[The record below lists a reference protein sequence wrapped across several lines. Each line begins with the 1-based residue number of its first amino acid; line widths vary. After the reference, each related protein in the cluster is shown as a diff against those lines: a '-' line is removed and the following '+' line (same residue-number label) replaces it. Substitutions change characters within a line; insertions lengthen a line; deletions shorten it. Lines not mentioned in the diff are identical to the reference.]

1 MTYTEYNIDSTFMNV
16 QLVSEILMFVKTNL
30 YKGETL
36 VFKSVQ
42 ESVDPNKIHLYKELF
57 EKLKHLD
64 IIWFA
69 HPDYK
74 NEDWVKQYDF
84 VTYVD
89 YLQYQT
95 YTHNINHN
103 TSWNFDSNRI
113 LCHTGRPYK
122 FNRTKLIMMLSE
134 RGLLK
139 HCEYS
144 YRVPNK
150 QMQDACRKFF
160 VDWSD
165 EDFYTWMSEHHR
177 APTGV
182 DLYSINDNIVDD
194 MMQGLNLSNT
204 LSQSSLFNITVES
217 WFCEVLPSQEP
228 FLTEK
233 TWKPILHNLPFIHVG
248 QPGSLNKLKNLGFK
262 TFEEYLLVPYDH
274 ITDQEQ
280 RMSAV
285 IENIAYWFDHIHDHK
300 DNIIKDIQHNYQ
312 HFLKTIHDLESDL
325 DSKGIKELLPTNIEY
340 LLSKYPQYRLTFT

>member
-1 MTYTEYNIDSTFMNV
+1 MKHIEYNIDSTFMKQQTV
-16 QLVSEILMFVKTNL
+16 LDILMFVKTNM
-30 YKGETL
+30 YKGEIL

-42 ESVDPNKIHLYKELF
+42 EPIDPNKIHLYKKLF
-57 EKLKHLD
+57 DQLKHLD
-64 IIWFA
+64 KIWFA

-89 YLQYQT
+89 FLQYQT
-95 YTHNINHN
+95 YTHNIEHN
-103 TSWNFDSNRI
+103 IAWNFNSNKI
-113 LCHTGRPYK
+113 LCHTGTPNK
-122 FNRTKLIMMLSE
+122 FNRTRLIMMLSE

-144 YRVPNK
+144 YRVHNK
-150 QMQDACRKFF
+150 QLQDACRNFF

-165 EDFYTWMSEHHR
+165 DDFYTWMSEHHR
-177 APTGV
+177 SPTGV
-182 DLYSINDNIVDD
+182 NVYSTSDNSVNDWIT
-194 MMQGLNLSNT
+194 GIRLSNN
-204 LSQSSLFNITVES
+204 LSQSTLFNITVET
-217 WFCEVLPSQEP
+217 WFCEVLSQEP

-233 TWKPILHNLPFIHVG
+233 TWKPIIHNLPFIHVG
-248 QPGSLNKLKNLGFK
+248 QPGSFDKLKKLGFK

-274 ITDQEQ
+274 ITDQEE

-325 DSKGIKELLPTNIEY
+325 DSKGIKELLPTSLEY
-340 LLSKYPQYRLTFT
+340 IISRYSQFRLTSS